1 MTEVAAHMQAHQTLR
16 VLRQEPCQRLSP
28 FLRDDE
34 SGGGA
39 ALEGVEKGWGGEVD
53 AASSIALSLYIRTQ
67 R

>member
-28 FLRDDE
+28 FLLDDE

-39 ALEGVEKGWGGEVD
+39 ALEGLEKGWGGEVD
-53 AASSIALSLYIRTQ
+53 AAS
-67 R
+67 